1 MLAYLL
7 KSSACRHTPIASE
20 KCGMIRR
27 SMLSHERTKRYYDR
41 FAHKQDRQAFYED
54 PALDRLI
61 AKAQF
66 GSVARV
72 FELGSGTGRLAE
84 QLLSRHLVE
93 HASYQGVDLSP
104 TMVTLA

>member
-1 MLAYLL
+1 
-7 KSSACRHTPIASE
+7 
-20 KCGMIRR
+20 MIRR